1 MAKSK
6 LFEYVI
12 IHHPKETRDTAGNDT
27 TGPSKLLTPVI
38 QHVLATSDKA
48 AGIHAARAIP
58 ADFEDRLEEVEIAI
72 RPF

>member
-12 IHHPKETRDTAGNDT
+12 IHHPKETLNLAGNDIT
-27 TGPSKLLTPVI
+27 KPSTLITKEV
-38 QHVLATSDKA
+38 QQVLATSDKQ

-58 ADFEDRLEEVEIAI
+58 DEFVDKLEEVEIAI